1 MRDHAGEEMRHMK
14 LFTFATSP
22 YARKVRIVLDYKGA
36 AYEPVERCY
45 SLDRMEDLRSASAR
59 AEVPVL
65 TLDDGRTIA
74 DSTIICEYLEQ
85 VMPAPP
91 VYPRDAY
98 ERARMRMIED
108 LCDRT
113 FDAVGFGYFLGVLRS
128 DAPEAAAIRKAA
140 IDECRGLLEVL
151 ERELGDRDYFCGEPS
166 VADFTAICHAPLAR
180 SMKIDLSAMPRVRA
194 WMERMRKIPAVAAD
208 RERASKAWAGE
219 HNIAAEFEGPDGRI
233 HWRDSRLEW
242 PVRNGFIDLVAR
254 EFRGGKMMFPPR
266 AS

>member
-1 MRDHAGEEMRHMK
+1 MK

-22 YARKVRIVLDYKGA
+22 YARKVRIVLDYKGV
-36 AYEPVERCY
+36 AYEPAERCY
-45 SLDRMEDLRSASAR
+45 SLDRKEDLRETSAR

-65 TLDDGRTIA
+65 VLDDGRSIA
-74 DSTIICEYLEQ
+74 DSTIISEYLEQ
-85 VMPAPP
+85 VYPSPP

-98 ERARMRMIED
+98 ERARMRKIED

-113 FDAVGFGYFLGVLRS
+113 FDAVGFGYFLGVLRK
-128 DAPEAAAIRKAA
+128 DAPEAAAIKAA
-140 IDECRGLLEVL
+140 ARDECAALMATL
-151 ERELGDRDYFCGEPS
+151 ERELGDRDFFCGEVS
-166 VADFTAICHAPLAR
+166 LADFTAICHAPLAL
-180 SMKIDLSAMPRVRA
+180 SMKIDMSPLPRMRA
-194 WMERMRKIPAVAAD
+194 WMDRMRKIPAVAGD
-208 RERASKAWAGE
+208 RERASKAWSGA

-254 EFRGGKMMFPPR
+254 EYHAGKMMFPPK